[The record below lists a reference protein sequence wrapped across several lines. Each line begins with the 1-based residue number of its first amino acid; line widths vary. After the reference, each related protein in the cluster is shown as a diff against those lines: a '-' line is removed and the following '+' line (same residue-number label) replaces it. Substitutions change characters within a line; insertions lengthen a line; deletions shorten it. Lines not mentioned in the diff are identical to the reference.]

1 MKAYRFAWLGA
12 WMLLP
17 FLLAAPSHAAVI
29 FSDNFNDG
37 DTVGWTFIGN
47 DAGEWGNTGTQL
59 NSSTGVN
66 DTHDASLGIA
76 YITGVTTPN
85 HFRLSA
91 DVSVIG
97 ATGQGNDWGHV
108 GFAWGFDGATY
119 SFPGGDVVN
128 HYLRTH
134 SDHVTTLSRPTPIET
149 TTGVGNVTNGIT
161 YNMQIEVDYVNQIM
175 NIWFNGNPVGTLSGV
190 AFTNSVEYSGGNIG
204 LVNWGEEVTYDN
216 VVLEDLSV
224 AGVPE
229 PSSLTLLG
237 MGAVSLVGYGW
248 RKKRNQAA

>member
-76 YITGVTTPN
+76 YITGVTIP
-85 HFRLSA
+85 
-91 DVSVIG
+91 V
-97 ATGQGNDWGHV
+97 
-108 GFAWGFDGATY
+108 DGGTKA
-119 SFPGGDVVN
+119 GGGWFWSPAERRFVN
-128 HYLRTH
+128 
-134 SDHVTTLSRPTPIET
+134 RPRA
-149 TTGVGNVTNGIT
+149 
-161 YNMQIEVDYVNQIM
+161 
-175 NIWFNGNPVGTLSGV
+175 L
-190 AFTNSVEYSGGNIG
+190 
-204 LVNWGEEVTYDN
+204 
-216 VVLEDLSV
+216 
-224 AGVPE
+224 
-229 PSSLTLLG
+229 
-237 MGAVSLVGYGW
+237 
-248 RKKRNQAA
+248 

>member
-59 NSSTGVN
+59 NSSAFG
-66 DTHDASLGIA
+66 DDAHDANLGIA

-97 ATGQGNDWGHV
+97 ASQGGELGHV
-108 GFAWGFDGATY
+108 GFVWGFDGNSYVYGSNA
-119 SFPGGDVVN
+119 VA

-134 SDHVTTLSRPTPIET
+134 ADHVTTFSYPYIGEATMPIGINALLNTP
-149 TTGVGNVTNGIT
+149 
-161 YNMQIEVDYVNQIM
+161 YKMAIEVDYANKFMDI
-175 NIWFNGNPVGTLSGV
+175 IFNGASVGTLSGA
-190 AFTNSVEYSGGNIG
+190 AFDTYVKYSGGNIG